1 MEVFGKSNRT
11 QRYCPYLEGIH
22 NSDNILYIFRCNV
35 MWSRIK
41 ALCFSHLL
49 LAVLCQQSIQRVLW
63 KWGDG
68 IILKRLTR
76 QACSHRLS
84 YKCVNIQTRMGMQTF
99 VSFCRL
105 HTNGVLTKGSAI
117 MGRRCKVHCTRVMVF
132 PKCVYNF
139 PYIQPDDGQISLQ
152 PNHKYSSSS
161 SLEREADQPWSLQ
174 GALVG
179 EPIRDGDQ
187 PWKQWYSVIG
197 TKY

>member
-99 VSFCRL
+99 VSFCRRL
-105 HTNGVLTKGSAI
+105 GCIPMVCSLKVLQLWADDAKYTVHVWWFSRNVYIIFPTYSPMMANVEHLQRAI
-117 MGRRCKVHCTRVMVF
+117 ET
-132 PKCVYNF
+132 
-139 PYIQPDDGQISLQ
+139 ISQ
-152 PNHKYSSSS
+152 
-161 SLEREADQPWSLQ
+161 WS
-174 GALVG
+174 
-179 EPIRDGDQ
+179 
-187 PWKQWYSVIG
+187 WS
-197 TKY
+197 